1 MGQWIYYPECSAHSA
16 WNGRVTINT
25 TDDAANNRTYVS
37 VTIEDRK
44 TDGYDS
50 GLNSNSFACYIT
62 IDGSTSYG
70 DDYRYVSKSGYTVRH
85 TYSKYVS
92 HNSNGAKTVS
102 ITACMYN
109 YASSGFSLAG
119 DDITATYNI
128 TLTTYNVGPYY
139 SWKSLGQ
146 TSTTSN
152 NESVTFNLAAN
163 QVGYYWYWPPGDGT
177 ITIYASSD
185 QDTYGGF
192 DRYENGKCDMTLSST
207 QTSGGSIVSNESYS
221 DDDSNGNLDFKCTGI
236 EVTGGGW
243 AGQVFVHGY
252 NNAASGTLYIDFT
265 PSNYTIT
272 FNANGGSGA
281 PSALSCSPG
290 GTIAIPSTKPTR
302 SGYIFLGWSIS
313 STAYFCGENLWAGA
327 TYTPNASRTLYA
339 VWGYT
344 LTINPNG
351 GWMLSGSTSEGSTQT
366 TSSYTVGFTK
376 TNSYGRWLGNFKN
389 GRHRYNSTNNYGEPV
404 RTGYSFNGWNVT
416 SGNGSI
422 GYNQPGAN
430 FYSFFDDDYYYS
442 LAHSGA
448 DYGYYYYINNETTPT
463 HSTITAQWTANTYTV
478 TFDANGGGTPS
489 STTKTVTYNST
500 YGTLP
505 TISRTNY
512 TFNGWYTAASGGTKI
527 TSASKVSTSSNHTL
541 YAQWTRTGFTVT
553 FNKNGGNTPNP
564 LSKSVTQGSTYG
576 TLATCTRNGYTL
588 KGWYTATSG
597 GTKITSSTTVNLT
610 ADQTLYAQWTP
621 ITYTISYNAN
631 GGTGT
636 TASSTH
642 TYGTAKTLTTNG
654 FTKFGHTF
662 KGWAKTLDRAEAGT
676 VDYNDKASVS
686 NLTTTSGGTVNL
698 YAVWETYTK
707 VYIYTNKK
715 DGTSKWVPVEKYTY
729 TSG

>member
-1 MGQWIYYPECSAHSA
+1 MGQWIYYPACSAHSA

-70 DDYRYVSKSGYTVRH
+70 SDYRYVSKSGYTVRH

-102 ITACMYN
+102 ITGCMYN

-139 SWKSLGQ
+139 SWKNLGQ

-152 NESVTFNLAAN
+152 NESVSFNLAAN

-177 ITIYASSD
+177 ITVYASSD

-192 DRYENGKCDMTLSST
+192 DVAVNGTCDMKLSST

-221 DDDSNGNLDFKCTGI
+221 DDDSNGNLDFRCTGI
-236 EVTGGGW
+236 PVTGGAW

-281 PSALSCSPG
+281 PSAISCTPG
-290 GTIAIPSTKPTR
+290 ASITIPTTKPTK
-302 SGYIFLGWSIS
+302 SGKIFLGWGTS
-313 STAYFCGENLWAGA
+313 STSAWSHSTRIMGA
-327 TYTPNASRTLYA
+327 TYTPTGNVTLYA
-339 VWGYT
+339 IWGYK

-351 GWMLSGSTSEGSTQT
+351 GTAISGSDSSNSIKT

-376 TNSYGRWLGNFKN
+376 TGSYGRWLGNFA
-389 GRHRYNSTNNYGEPV
+389 GSRYRFTGVANFNEPI
-404 RTGYSFNGWNVT
+404 RTGYTFTGWTVT
-416 SGNGSI
+416 SGNGSVN
-422 GYNQPGAN
+422 YAEPGN
-430 FYSFFDDDYYYS
+430 SFTSFYDDDRYCWVAGVGDS
-442 LAHSGA
+442 TEN
-448 DYGYYYYINNETTPT
+448 GYYYYVNNETSPT
-463 HSTITAQWTANTYTV
+463 DSTITAQWTPNTYTV

-489 STTKTVTYNST
+489 SSTKTVTYNST

-512 TFNGWYTAASGGTKI
+512 TFNGWYTEASGGTKI
-527 TSASKVSTSSNHTL
+527 TSTSTVSTSSNHTL

-564 LSKSVTQGSTYG
+564 TSKSVTQGSTYG
-576 TLATCTRNGYTL
+576 TLATCTRTGYTL
-588 KGWYTATSG
+588 KGWYTAASG

-621 ITYTISYNAN
+621 ITYTIAYNAN

-636 TASSTH
+636 MASSNH
-642 TYGTAKTLTTNG
+642 QYGVAKNLTTNT
-654 FTKFGHTF
+654 FTYLGYTF
-662 KGWAKTLDRAEAGT
+662 IGWSESSTATSATYTDSESVINLSKTNGAT
-676 VDYNDKASVS
+676 I
-686 NLTTTSGGTVNL
+686 TL
-698 YAVWETYTK
+698 YAVWEPYSN
-707 VYIYTNKK
+707 VYIYSNGSWHKAL
-715 DGTSKWVPVEKYTY
+715 KYIY
-729 TSG
+729 TPK